1 MVNPLGLMFALAF
14 LVAGYS
20 VFLIEERSNKFL
32 HLQQVCGLYKGAY
45 WLAAYIWDSV
55 SGGGAPGGVGHWE
68 GSHLCDMW
76 YLLQHYPEELQ

>member
-32 HLQQVCGLYKGAY
+32 HLQQVCGLYKAAY

-55 SGGGAPGGVGHWE
+55 SGGGAAGVGRLE
-68 GSHLCDMW
+68 GWGIGRGSPPCDM
-76 YLLQHYPEELQ
+76 